1 MSNTTSRT
9 RGLAQRALALL
20 MAMVLATTLT
30 PSFALANEADATAG
44 NAAEQG
50 AAADAPNE
58 SSAATGAEA
67 ASKAN
72 AAASADKKAEAS
84 DVAASTA
91 AKATSVNNASNAAS
105 SSASKSA
112 GQTTSSSAP
121 AAANEAKPATE
132 DAGSKAET
140 VTATLVIDTHI
151 GAPISK
157 SFTIEKG
164 KTVED
169 LLNLAVNQGAITGYT
184 HGKPSPGYT
193 SYYINSITIGKTEYA
208 PTSDT
213 GFYWASTINGSWD
226 TTGLNGTA
234 INENG
239 FSYELSYVT

>member
-58 SSAATGAEA
+58 SSAATGADS

-184 HGKPSPGYT
+184 HGKPSP
-193 SYYINSITIGKTEYA
+193 
-208 PTSDT
+208 
-213 GFYWASTINGSWD
+213 
-226 TTGLNGTA
+226 
-234 INENG
+234 
-239 FSYELSYVT
+239 